1 MPEYMKALYERF
13 KREVPE
19 VTKLEQKTDQAYEK
33 LRDQLEKPE
42 RKLLLELTNL
52 EDCLQYEIALY
63 SFIEGYRLAW
73 GIFRE
78 LTEVP
83 PYSFDKEQEQLA
95 AAILAAE
102 RNRDQ

>member
-19 VTKLEQKTDQAYEK
+19 VTKLEQETDRAYEK
-33 LRDQLEKPE
+33 LRAQLEKPE

-52 EDCLQYEIALY
+52 EDCLQDTVALY

-73 GIFRE
+73 GIYRE

-95 AAILAAE
+95 TAILAAE
-102 RNRDQ
+102 RNRD

>member
-19 VTKLEQKTDQAYEK
+19 VKKLEQETDQLYAE
-33 LRDQLEKPE
+33 LRDRLEKPE
-42 RKLLLELTNL
+42 RRLLLELTNL
-52 EDCLQYEIALY
+52 EDCLQDTVALY

-83 PYSFDKEQEQLA
+83 SYSFDKEQEQLA

-102 RNRDQ
+102 RNQN

>member
-19 VTKLEQKTDQAYEK
+19 VMKLECETDEAYEK
-33 LRDQLEKPE
+33 LRAQLEKPE

-78 LTEVP
+78 LTEVTT
-83 PYSFDKEQEQLA
+83 YSFYKEQEQLA

-102 RNRDQ
+102 RNRD